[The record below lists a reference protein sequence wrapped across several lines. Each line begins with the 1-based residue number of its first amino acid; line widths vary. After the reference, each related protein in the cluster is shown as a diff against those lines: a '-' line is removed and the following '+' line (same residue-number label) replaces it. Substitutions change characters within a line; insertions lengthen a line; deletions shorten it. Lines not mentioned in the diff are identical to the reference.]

1 MKQLLSLLLACLL
14 LGGCS
19 RNDPAAQTSEPT
31 QPAIAVTSAL
41 VSLYDPGS
49 PLEVQTQGA
58 VRVYPLPTE
67 DVYGIRAMGDALLI
81 FSGQDSTTLT
91 LLTGEDLYIT
101 NRIQLDFFLDA
112 QDSSLQIRDTELSFF
127 DPVNRRTV
135 VLNGNLKVVSLIAT
149 PENLV
154 GRPILSADRN
164 TLYYCTSAAILGWD
178 LESGIRRTVKELS
191 YDVQELTALPMD
203 AAVLQCRITD
213 GGQERTLFL
222 SSQTGLLIGELEGRA
237 SLCTKTGRFY
247 ADFATGLYQTC
258 LFGYVDGNPQMLAPA
273 DAAAEVSFLPEN
285 NAAVTVSP
293 LSGGEIRLDYYDLET
308 GLRTHALTY
317 GAQDVPVG
325 IANTIDGFLY
335 LLTYDS
341 DYGTHALYRWDPR
354 SASLAVNDGNVY
366 TGVYSTSKEKNAEG
380 LDRCRAYAAEM
391 GKRYGIEV
399 LVGEEACAV
408 QPWDYSFEPEYQIPV
423 LYREL
428 TRLDQYLAQYPDGI
442 LEKTA
447 ANFTSLRFCL
457 VRSITGTAESG
468 SLDSATGLQFLD
480 GTDAY
485 VTIAAGKYA
494 EQALYHE
501 LFHVME
507 TQILNDSIA
516 LDRWNSLNPVDFTY
530 TYGSEI
536 DIPANYQTYLSDD
549 GRAFID
555 RYSMSYPRE
564 DRARV
569 MEYAM
574 LPGNAELFDSK
585 IMQEKLTAI
594 CEGIREA
601 YGLRKTEE
609 SFLWEQ
615 YLLLPIT
622 GK

>member
-1 MKQLLSLLLACLL
+1 MKQLLSLFLACLL

-31 QPAIAVTSAL
+31 QPAIAATSAL

-58 VRVYPLPTE
+58 VRVYPLSTE

-101 NRIQLDFFLDA
+101 NRIQLDFFLDSR
-112 QDSSLQIRDTELSFF
+112 DPSIQIRDTELSFF

-135 VLNGNLKVVSLIAT
+135 VLNGNLKEVSLIAT

-164 TLYYCTSAAILGWD
+164 TLYYCTSTAILGWD

-222 SSQTGLLIGELEGRA
+222 SADSGLLIQELEGNA
-237 SLCTKTGRFY
+237 SLCTKNGRC
-247 ADFATGLYQTC
+247 FASFPTGLYHT
-258 LFGYVDGNPQMLAPA
+258 LVSTEVDGVPQMLVPS
-273 DAAAEVSFLPEN
+273 DAAGDACFLPEN

-293 LSGGEIRLDYYDLET
+293 LTDGRFQLDYYALNT
-308 GLRTHALTY
+308 GLRTHVLTLSS
-317 GAQDVPVG
+317 QQSPMG
-325 IANTIDGFLY
+325 IVNTIDGYLY
-335 LLTYDS
+335 ILAQDS
-341 DYGTHALYRWDPR
+341 GYGCHALYRWDPR
-354 SASLAVNDGNVY
+354 SDALTVKDATVY
-366 TGVYSTSKEKNAEG
+366 TGTYRTEDSPDTDG
-380 LDRCRAYAAEM
+380 LEQCRAYAREI
-391 GKRYGIEV
+391 GERYGIEV
-399 LVGEEACAV
+399 WIGDDACAV
-408 QPWDYSFEPEYQIPV
+408 QPWDYDFAPEYQIPV
-423 LYREL
+423 LQREL
-428 TRLDQYLAQYPDGI
+428 TLLDQRLAQYPAGT

-457 VRSITGTAESG
+457 VRSITGSAESG
-468 SLDSATGLQFLD
+468 SLDCATGLQFLE

-485 VTIAAGKYA
+485 VAIAAGKYA

-516 LDRWNSLNPVDFTY
+516 LDRWNSLNPKDFSY
-530 TYGSEI
+530 TYGTGI
-536 DIPANYQTYLSDD
+536 DIPANYRTYLSEDN
-549 GRAFID
+549 RAFID
-555 RYSMSYPRE
+555 AYSMTYPRE

-574 LPGNAELFDSK
+574 LPGNRELFDSK
-585 IMQEKLTAI
+585 IMQEKLTAV

-601 YGLRKTEE
+601 YGLRKAEE
-609 SFLWEQ
+609 DFLWEQ

-622 GK
+622 DK